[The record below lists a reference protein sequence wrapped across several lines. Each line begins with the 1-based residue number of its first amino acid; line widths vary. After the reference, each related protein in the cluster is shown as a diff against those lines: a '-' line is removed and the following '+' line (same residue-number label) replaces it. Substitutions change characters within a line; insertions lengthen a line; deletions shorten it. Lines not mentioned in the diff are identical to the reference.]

1 MKLVHKFAEINNL
14 IADAKVKAFAAVNKE
29 LVQLYFTVGKYVSN
43 KLKSASWGDAVVAQL
58 AHYLKE
64 QDPSLKGFDKR
75 GISRMVQ
82 FYNAYSNQSFVE
94 TIPANLLNQLLDSKS
109 PMVTQIQSYDY
120 EADKIV
126 TPLVTQLS
134 WTHHLIILSACKT
147 HEERFFYM
155 YMAIKERW
163 SKRELERQIASAIF
177 ERTMLANETIEKA
190 KPSETGDLKNVFK
203 DSYILEFLNLPS
215 FHNENQLQNAIVA
228 NLKNFILE
236 FGRDFAF
243 MGQEYKIQVG
253 NQDFFIDL
261 LFYHRTLQCLVV
273 LELKTERFS
282 LEHLAQI
289 NFYLEALD
297 RDVKN
302 EKENPSIGI
311 LLCKGKDDVVVEYA
325 LSRTLNPAMIADY
338 QLALPNKKLL
348 HDKWLEIL
356 EMNYK

>member
-1 MKLVHKFAEINNL
+1 MKLVHEFAEINNL
-14 IADAKVKAFAAVNKE
+14 IANAKVKAFAAVNKE

-82 FYNAYSNQSFVE
+82 FYNAYSNQAFVD

-109 PMVTQIQSYDY
+109 PMVTQTQSYDY

-163 SKRELERQIASAIF
+163 S
-177 ERTMLANETIEKA
+177 
-190 KPSETGDLKNVFK
+190 
-203 DSYILEFLNLPS
+203 
-215 FHNENQLQNAIVA
+215 
-228 NLKNFILE
+228 
-236 FGRDFAF
+236 
-243 MGQEYKIQVG
+243 
-253 NQDFFIDL
+253 
-261 LFYHRTLQCLVV
+261 
-273 LELKTERFS
+273 
-282 LEHLAQI
+282 
-289 NFYLEALD
+289 
-297 RDVKN
+297 
-302 EKENPSIGI
+302 
-311 LLCKGKDDVVVEYA
+311 
-325 LSRTLNPAMIADY
+325 
-338 QLALPNKKLL
+338 
-348 HDKWLEIL
+348 
-356 EMNYK
+356 